1 MLLTNRLGYIGG
13 SSAGHSGAA
22 VEPLCLPRDP
32 EWGNYSDGT
41 DGYKAYVYG
50 TEYETHTAPGSLST
64 LQNHDAPC
72 AVCLVRNRSIVR
84 MFSGMNTLVA
94 CLIFLA
100 SLLTNIQML
109 FFTFPI
115 TPKSI

>member
-32 EWGNYSDGT
+32 EWGIYRDGT

-50 TEYETHTAPGSLST
+50 TEYETRTAPGSLTT
-64 LQNHDAPC
+64 LQDHDAPC

-84 MFSGMNTLVA
+84 MFPGMNTLLA
-94 CLIFLA
+94 CLVFLA